1 MNSLRA
7 GRAHQDRHQHP
18 ARDGDHRHQGGEAVS
33 GRVHEPRGRHHRRQD
48 ARPRARPERG
58 AVPVGNA
65 YHGQQGQLL
74 SLDEV
79 QSAKCKVQSAK
90 LKSAKWEVL
99 SRAPR
104 KVGAVSLFTL
114 HFALCTSVAFPQGVR
129 DRIRNSPRATSVTE
143 SQANELTLTVTQV
156 AVRPIQV
163 WVRTAG
169 LDRGGRQDAAGDDLQ
184 VRGRLRQAGPAGA
197 CVPA

>member
-1 MNSLRA
+1 M
-7 GRAHQDRHQHP
+7 
-18 ARDGDHRHQGGEAVS
+18 
-33 GRVHEPRGRHHRRQD
+33 
-48 ARPRARPERG
+48 
-58 AVPVGNA
+58 
-65 YHGQQGQLL
+65 
-74 SLDEV
+74 

-163 WVRTAG
+163 WVRAAGVADRTGQTLTAM
-169 LDRGGRQDAAGDDLQ
+169 LSSTDAASVKAGQRVRAFPPESRSSMYQARVSQ
-184 VRGRLRQAGPAGA
+184 VVPKGA
-197 CVPA
+197 PRSR